1 MNRLLPLLTLVL
13 IAGCSASPQN
23 TPTPTSSTSS
33 PSSESAA
40 TTTVASSPATSTPAP
55 PASSATNVPA
65 ELGLCTDADLAIA
78 NGDVESA
85 DTMRRL
91 AVSFKNT
98 STHPC
103 TLVGYPGVDLV
114 TAAGGVL
121 VHVDRR
127 PAAAAHRLTLN
138 PGDTANADIQAS
150 AIDTASGKSCARIGT
165 VVVTAPG
172 IDVPHT
178 LNAALPICSAT
189 VSSVD

>member
-1 MNRLLPLLTLVL
+1 MKRMLPLLALVL
-13 IAGCSASPQN
+13 IAGCSASHEN
-23 TPTPTSSTSS
+23 ASTPTSSTPQASS
-33 PSSESAA
+33 A
-40 TTTVASSPATSTPAP
+40 TVASSTPQASPTPAV
-55 PASSATNVPA
+55 SATNVPA
-65 ELGLCTDADLAIA
+65 ELGLCTDADLAIS

-98 STHPC
+98 SSHPC
-103 TLVGYPGVDLV
+103 TLVGYPGADLV

-150 AIDTASGKSCARIGT
+150 AIDTASGKACPRIGT
-165 VVVTAPG
+165 VVITAPG
-172 IDVPHT
+172 VGVAHT
-178 LNAALPICSAT
+178 LNAALPICNAT

>member
-1 MNRLLPLLTLVL
+1 M
-13 IAGCSASPQN
+13 A
-23 TPTPTSSTSS
+23 SSTAPGS
-33 PSSESAA
+33 
-40 TTTVASSPATSTPAP
+40 STPAP
-55 PASSATNVPA
+55 PAPSATEVPA
-65 ELGLCTDADLAIA
+65 ELGLCTDADLAIS
-78 NGDVESA
+78 NGDVASA
-85 DTMRRL
+85 DTLRRL
-91 AVSFKNT
+91 TVSFKNT

-138 PGDTANADIQAS
+138 PGDTANADIQAF
-150 AIDTASGKSCARIGT
+150 AIDTASGKACPRIGT

-172 IDVPHT
+172 VDVAHT

>member
-1 MNRLLPLLTLVL
+1 MNRILPLLTLVL
-13 IAGCSASPQN
+13 IAGCSASPEN
-23 TPTPTSSTSS
+23 AATPTSSTSPPSS
-33 PSSESAA
+33 PSSES
-40 TTTVASSPATSTPAP
+40 VASSTAPGSSTPSP
-55 PASSATNVPA
+55 SATDVPA
-65 ELGLCTDADLAIA
+65 ELGLCTDADLAIS
-78 NGDVESA
+78 NGDVASA
-85 DTMRRL
+85 DTLRRL
-91 AVSFKNT
+91 TVSFKNT

-138 PGDTANADIQAS
+138 PGDTANADIQAF
-150 AIDTASGKSCARIGT
+150 AIDTASGKACPRIGT
-165 VVVTAPG
+165 GVVTAPG
-172 IDVPHT
+172 VDVAHT